1 MNYAVAILKTLACL
15 AVVSV
20 HSGGGIPLSGYAIC
34 TFMICSFV
42 FWRVGSEADLVK
54 RLKRLYLPF
63 AVWSMVPWFLRGIN
77 GFDFDFGSL
86 VLQLIFGLTE
96 SPALYFIVLLAD
108 YSVIVYCVQ
117 KAGRFWPVILTGL
130 AVLCFVISQIGVN
143 KGLWDSLP
151 LCGRITCGRG
161 VELFPCCAVGM
172 LIGMGYGSKM
182 RLIMGGGGA
191 ILFCLCLWTGWDT
204 EGFGYASP
212 RSLFGAIVACAV
224 AVSLKDW
231 LPPMWMRRPVEEIA
245 KLTGGIYFV
254 HYPLLAVLGWFKAFD
269 LKSYGFLFT
278 FAVFALSAA
287 ICFAGQ
293 RIRRL
298 KGVFR

>member
-20 HSGGGIPLSGYAIC
+20 HSGGGIPLSGYAVC

-96 SPALYFIVLLAD
+96 SPALYFIVLIAV

-117 KAGRFWPVILTGL
+117 KSGRFWPVILTGL

-172 LIGMGYGSKM
+172 LIGMGKGSKM
-182 RLIMGGGGA
+182 RLLMGGGGNTVLPLPLDGLGYRRVWLCESKGSIWGDCRVCCGCLIERLVA
-191 ILFCLCLWTGWDT
+191 ADVDEKTGGRDRQADGWDLFC
-204 EGFGYASP
+204 
-212 RSLFGAIVACAV
+212 
-224 AVSLKDW
+224 
-231 LPPMWMRRPVEEIA
+231 
-245 KLTGGIYFV
+245 
-254 HYPLLAVLGWFKAFD
+254 
-269 LKSYGFLFT
+269 
-278 FAVFALSAA
+278 ALSAFGRA
-287 ICFAGQ
+287 WLVQ
-293 RIRRL
+293 
-298 KGVFR
+298 GV